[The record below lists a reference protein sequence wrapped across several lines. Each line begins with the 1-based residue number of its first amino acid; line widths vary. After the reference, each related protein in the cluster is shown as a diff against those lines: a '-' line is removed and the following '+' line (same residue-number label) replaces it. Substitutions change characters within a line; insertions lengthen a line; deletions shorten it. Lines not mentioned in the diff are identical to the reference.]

1 MFPQV
6 TFNDFRQSN
15 YSGPIDTQRP
25 PTRVASVQIIVS
37 LILGFSAFMLF
48 SILRL
53 RYPKIY
59 VANFNHLNSNYV
71 HSSSRQNLPKL
82 PSRSLFG
89 WIPIL
94 LRINEQQVLDHAG
107 LDAVVFLGFFKM
119 CIKLLAVCAI
129 FAITVISPIRYKFTG
144 KLDQDD
150 PDDDLDA
157 SVGIF
162 KKKKQRYELFLW
174 SYTVF
179 TYVFTFIGSY
189 FLFKQTVK
197 IIDMR
202 QKYLGKQK
210 SITDRTIKLSGIP
223 PMLRDEE
230 DLKRHVESLNIG
242 EVDSIVIVKE
252 WNDLNKLFQLR
263 KKILRKAE
271 VYWVAYFEANG
282 IKNKNDIL
290 CSNLH
295 PNLGDLFNMN
305 STTAY
310 HDREEESNFPEESSA
325 VATEETIGAT
335 ESRRSSIIEQIT
347 DHIEQENIDE
357 STGQLPLLDDELHSR
372 PKIRNGLF
380 GLFGPRL
387 DAINYCTQQLE
398 VIDKEIARARQR
410 DYPATST
417 AFITMKSVSQAQ
429 MVAQAV
435 LDPKINHLITNLAP
449 APHDIIWDHLCLT
462 RRERNLRIFFVTLF
476 IGIFSLILVIPV
488 RYLAQFLSLKSIS
501 KVWPSLGKFLESN
514 RLAAT
519 LVTTLLPTYL
529 FTILNIIMP
538 YFYIWISSIQ
548 GYTSHSD
555 EELSTV
561 SKNFFYIF
569 VNLFLVFTMAGTASL
584 SDTTE
589 IAYQLAQS
597 LRKLSLF
604 YVDLIILQGLGIFP
618 YKLLSLGNLFK
629 FSVGA
634 LFWCKTPRDYLNLYK
649 PPVFNFGLQLPQPI
663 LILIITIVYSVM
675 STKILTAGLV
685 YFIIGYFVYKYQLL
699 YACVHPPH
707 STGKVWPLVFRRI
720 ILGLLIFQ
728 LTMAGTLALQKAY
741 ICASF
746 LAPLPI
752 LTLACLWNFQTNYIP
767 LSIFI
772 ALRSIDNNEVSSQ
785 DEDNGETTSASSQN
799 VEPNFKTLDERRE
812 LNKTYEYPHLI
823 DNLDGPLIAIDGT
836 EILLVNNDGMT
847 VRKAKDFEEWD

>member
-1 MFPQV
+1 M
-6 TFNDFRQSN
+6 
-15 YSGPIDTQRP
+15 
-25 PTRVASVQIIVS
+25 
-37 LILGFSAFMLF
+37 
-48 SILRL
+48 
-53 RYPKIY
+53 
-59 VANFNHLNSNYV
+59 
-71 HSSSRQNLPKL
+71 HSSSRQNLPRL

-94 LRINEQQVLDHAG
+94 LRINEQQVLNHAG

-119 CIKLLAVCAI
+119 CIKLLAVCAV
-129 FAITVISPIRYKFTG
+129 FAITIISPIRYKFTG
-144 KLDQDD
+144 RLDQDD
-150 PDDDLDA
+150 PDDDQERMGVLKD
-157 SVGIF
+157 
-162 KKKKQRYELFLW
+162 KKYRYEQYLW

-179 TYVFTFIGSY
+179 TYVFTFIASY

-197 IIDMR
+197 IINMR

-223 PMLRDEE
+223 PKLRDEE
-230 DLKRHVESLNIG
+230 ALKRHVESLNIG

-252 WNDLNKLFQLR
+252 WNDLNRLFQLR
-263 KKILRKAE
+263 RKILRKAE

-305 STTAY
+305 PASY
-310 HDREEESNFPEESSA
+310 SDREADTNSQHESPESL
-325 VATEETIGAT
+325 TEENIC
-335 ESRRSSIIEQIT
+335 ESQSRRSSIIEQIT
-347 DHIEQENIDE
+347 DRIENENMDE
-357 STGQLPLLDDELHSR
+357 STNQLPLLNDESYTR
-372 PKIRNGLF
+372 PKIRQGLF
-380 GLFGPRL
+380 GVFGPQI

-398 VIDKEIARARQR
+398 VIDKEIMRARQR

-435 LDPKINHLITNLAP
+435 LDPKINHLITTLAP

-501 KVWPSLGKFLESN
+501 KVWPSLGKFLEN
-514 RLAAT
+514 NKLAET
-519 LVTTLLPTYL
+519 LVTALLPTYL

-538 YFYIWISSIQ
+538 YLYIWISSIQ

-584 SDTTE
+584 SDTTK

-597 LRKLSLF
+597 LRRLSLF

-618 YKLLSLGNLFK
+618 YKLLSIGNLLK
-629 FSVGA
+629 FSIGA

-707 STGKVWPLVFRRI
+707 STGKVWPLVFRRV

-728 LTMAGTLALQKAY
+728 LTMAGTLALQQAY
-741 ICASF
+741 TCAAF

-752 LTLACLWNFQTNYIP
+752 LTLACLWNFQKNYIP

-772 ALRSIDNNEVSSQ
+772 ALRSIENNESPQQ
-785 DEDNGETTSASSQN
+785 DEESEVASESN
-799 VEPNFKTLDERRE
+799 ANFKTLDERRE
-812 LNKTYEYPHLI
+812 LNKTYQYPHLI
-823 DNLDGPLIAIDGT
+823 DNLDGPLIAIDGND
-836 EILLVNNDGMT
+836 ILLVNSEGMS
-847 VRKAKDFEEWD
+847 VRKAKDFDEWG